1 MTTFSNK
8 ELIGKIVRFK
18 MPVCFIEVGVV
29 TSIDGEYINIAVI
42 LDNVDVIIERY
53 RSEIIEIL

>member
-1 MTTFSNK
+1 
-8 ELIGKIVRFK
+8 